1 MDMTIKEILSYLY
14 SFKRVHALITINAV
28 QTVVTPENRYEVIG
42 RLEHMRGSKVAKF
55 ELAS

>member
-1 MDMTIKEILSYLY
+1 MTIKEILSYLY